1 MSRQVGHITTSGD
14 FSERV
19 KLPGSD
25 ELASLATGTNRML
38 DALEHAKHA
47 AEEASRT
54 KSEFLANMSHE
65 LRTPLNAI
73 IGYSEMLREEAEDT
87 GNTESLPD
95 LKRIQGAGKHLLA
108 LINDILDLS
117 KIEAGKMD
125 LHLETFSVADLM
137 GEVIATAHPLVEK
150 NNNTLSL
157 DCSADAGMLHSD
169 VTKVRQGLLNLL
181 SNAAKFTHEGSIR
194 LAVSRTR
201 EIDGEWLTFAV
212 TDSGSGIS
220 PEQLGRLFQDFMQA
234 DSSTTRKYGG
244 TGLGL
249 AITRK
254 FCQMLGGDVT
264 VTSELEKGSTFTIH
278 LPVEAKPLPPDPV
291 PTSPSRAGGT
301 ASISG
306 TIETP
311 LPMPAK
317 RTTILVID
325 DDPTMHDL
333 MRRALTKEGY
343 DVVIAAGGEEGLRKA
358 RELQPEVITL
368 DVMMPGLNG
377 WSVLAALKQDPE
389 LALIPVIMLTMMEDR
404 SHGRALGAVEYLS
417 KPFDRA
423 RLLNIL
429 GRWKTLPTSGSIHGG
444 SG

>member
-1 MSRQVGHITTSGD
+1 MSKQVGEITASSD
-14 FSERV
+14 FGKRV
-19 KLPGSD
+19 MLPGSD
-25 ELASLATGTNRML
+25 ELSSLAAGTNRML
-38 DALEHAKHA
+38 DVLEHAKHA

-87 GNTESLPD
+87 GNEDLLPD
-95 LKRIQGAGKHLLA
+95 LKRIHGAGKHLLA
-108 LINDILDLS
+108 LISDILDLS

-125 LHLETFSVADLM
+125 LHLETFSICELMSDLV
-137 GEVIATAHPLVEK
+137 GTATPLMEK
-150 NNNTLSL
+150 NNNTLIV
-157 DCSADAGMLHSD
+157 DCPAEIGTLHSD
-169 VTKVRQGLLNLL
+169 LTKMRQALLNLL
-181 SNAAKFTHEGSIR
+181 SNAAKFTHEGSVR
-194 LAVSRTR
+194 LAVTRTP
-201 EIDGEWLTFAV
+201 EADGEWLTFSV
-212 TDSGSGIS
+212 TDSGIGIS
-220 PEQLGRLFQDFMQA
+220 PEQVGRLFQDFVQA

-254 FCQMLGGDVT
+254 FCQMLGGEVT
-264 VTSELEKGSTFTIH
+264 VASELGTGSTFAIR
-278 LPVEAKPLPPDPV
+278 LPAEARPLPPEPAPV
-291 PTSPSRAGGT
+291 PPARTGGT
-301 ASISG
+301 ALTGGGIAP
-306 TIETP
+306 T
-311 LPMPAK
+311 LPRK

-343 DVVIAAGGEEGLRKA
+343 NVVTAAGGEEGLRKA
-358 RELQPEVITL
+358 REVRPEAITL

-417 KPFDRA
+417 KSFDRD

-429 GRWKTLPTSGSIHGG
+429 GRWKTLPVAGSAPERQG
-444 SG
+444 